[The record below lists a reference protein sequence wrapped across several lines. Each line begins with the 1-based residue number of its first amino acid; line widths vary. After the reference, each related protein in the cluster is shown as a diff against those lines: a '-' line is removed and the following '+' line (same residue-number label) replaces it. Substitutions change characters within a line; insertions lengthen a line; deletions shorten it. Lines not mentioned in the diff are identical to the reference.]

1 MLDSHLTFTPEQML
15 MQWKAGHLF
24 HLNDLSFEGE
34 EGSLASLSMCEVNK
48 HLMQQPLGTS

>member
-1 MLDSHLTFTPEQML
+1 MLDSHLTFTPEQIVMK
-15 MQWKAGHLF
+15 WKAGHLF

-48 HLMQQPLGTS
+48 H